1 MRNTDWSLIRDM
13 MNAAID
19 FCERIEAAGYTE
31 ADRDADVVVNGQ
43 PVTVQDIL
51 TSAWTYPENMRY
63 EIIRMRHDDRTNLA
77 YVPGTSRIL
86 TAMAEASAEMVAAGK
101 GAGEEP
107 VRRMITWFEK
117 DGAVLLETAIKRRR
131 SAATTE

>member
-1 MRNTDWSLIRDM
+1 MRNTNWSLIRNM

-19 FCERIEAAGYTE
+19 FCERVEAAGYTE
-31 ADRDADVVVNGQ
+31 ADRDADVVVNEQ

-63 EIIRMRHDDRTNLA
+63 EIIRMRYEDRTNLA
-77 YVPGTSRIL
+77 YVPEMSRIL
-86 TAMAEASAEMVAAGK
+86 TAMAEASAELVGGK
-101 GAGEEP
+101 GLAEEP

-117 DGAVLLETAIKRRR
+117 DGAVLLETAIKHRR
-131 SAATTE
+131 SAAATE